1 MEEKEAEFKEKFIE
15 RFSKLTDFDQFK
27 EYSLRYPKSSI
38 RVNTL
43 KIGIDELYARI
54 SDTWEIIP
62 VPWCSEGFFIRNYEG
77 RRDIGN
83 LTEHSLGYFFVQEA
97 SAMLPVIAL
106 SPKPGDFVLD
116 MCASPGAKTTQIA
129 QYKENKGLII
139 ANDYKRDRNKAL
151 ALNIQRCGVL
161 NTVMTLGDSRR
172 FKGFQFDKILLD
184 APCSGTG
191 TIRKSLKTLRM
202 WNPNMVRRLCITQ
215 KELINTAFNNLKP
228 GGVMVYS
235 TCSVEPEENEGVV
248 SFLLEKY
255 ADAVTEKPNL
265 NITQSEPIKVI
276 ENKTLHE
283 GVENCVRIWPQDND
297 TDGFFLC
304 RIRKKDV

>member
-15 RFSKLTDFDQFK
+15 RFSELTDFNLFK
-27 EYSLRYPKSSI
+27 EYSLKYPRSSI

-43 KIGIDELYARI
+43 KIGVDELYERI
-54 SDTWEIIP
+54 SKSWELTS
-62 VPWCSEGFFIRNYEG
+62 VPWNSEAFFVRNYEG

-106 SPKPGDFVLD
+106 DPLPGEFVLD

-129 QYKENKGLII
+129 QQMNNKGLII
-139 ANDYKRDRNKAL
+139 ANDYKKDRNKAL

-172 FKGFQFDKILLD
+172 FKNFQFDKILLD

-215 KELINTAFNNLKP
+215 KELIETAFKNLKP
-228 GGVMVYS
+228 DGVMVYS

-248 SFLLEKY
+248 SFLLEKHS
-255 ADAVTEKPNL
+255 DAVTEKPTL
-265 NITQSEPIKVI
+265 NIKQSKPIDSIGGKA
-276 ENKTLHE
+276 LHK
-283 GVENCVRIWPQDND
+283 GIENCVRIWPQDND

-304 RIRKKDV
+304 KIIKKRA